1 MGAKLYTFSGRFHKI
16 CDKITLNEKKTSIKG
31 AILSIEAL
39 KTMPAGRVAH
49 GFQIKMDS
57 KTRQHSKRC
66 RRIPI
71 TFEECWTKLLF
82 PSLNKFQDR

>member
-39 KTMPAGRVAH
+39 KTMPAGRVQKNTYN
-49 GFQIKMDS
+49 F
-57 KTRQHSKRC
+57 
-66 RRIPI
+66 RRMLDEIVI
-71 TFEECWTKLLF
+71 SIFKQV
-82 PSLNKFQDR
+82 SG